1 MEMETE
7 YLEKIES
14 NMSWRNMPPKRRDY
28 DTEEEYGDALDAFF
42 DALEAEAEERMMS
55 REE

>member
-1 MEMETE
+1 
-7 YLEKIES
+7 
-14 NMSWRNMPPKRRDY
+14 MPPKWRDY